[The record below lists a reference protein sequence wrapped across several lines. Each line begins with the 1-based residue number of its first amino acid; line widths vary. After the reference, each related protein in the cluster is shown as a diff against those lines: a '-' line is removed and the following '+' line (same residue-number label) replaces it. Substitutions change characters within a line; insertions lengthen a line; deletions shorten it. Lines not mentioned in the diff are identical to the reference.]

1 MSSVFLLLYDF
12 LKDKKKLVYL
22 LFSVL
27 VAVMLFFTFKV
38 NYIENVSQML
48 PQGKTNEEALS
59 LLENSSIANRIIFTI
74 SAKKNTL
81 ANEPDSL
88 IAFTDVLAEKIQE
101 HYQKY
106 ITSIEYTAND
116 SLFANML
123 QVIQNNLPL
132 FLEEKDYEKLDSI
145 ITKNAID
152 QKVKNNFQT
161 LTSPAGLALKDFVVN
176 DPLGL
181 NYIVFN
187 KLKNFQQDD
196 NIELYDNHFITKD
209 KQRVLF
215 FLTLKYPSSETV
227 TNTQFFTSLDNE
239 IKQLSNSNYSV
250 SYFGETAVATA
261 NAHQIRIDSIYSTI
275 FTIVFLLLL
284 IIIFY
289 RNLIA
294 PVLVIVPVVFG
305 SLFALSF
312 IYFFKGNISI
322 ISVGAGAV
330 VLGIAVNY
338 SLHFLTHYRSNLD
351 IRATI
356 KDIAFPMIIGS
367 LTTIGGFLSLQF
379 LSIPVLNDLG
389 LFAGLSLIGAAFAT
403 LVFLP
408 HFSTLNYISKNSSVF
423 DRIYLT
429 LNKMHGNKWI
439 AIAFVVLTPFL
450 YHFAKNVQFENDMMK
465 LNFMTPQLQQAE
477 KVFNEFS
484 SFYNKS
490 VYVVAKGASLNDALD
505 NNKKILPALN
515 KMLEAKQ
522 ISGFTDISTILVSE
536 KEQQKRIEKWN
547 SFWTSEKKNTT
558 YQYLKNAGNNNHFNE
573 TAFLPFLNQVDKNY
587 TVLSNPDF
595 LSLKNALLKNFI
607 DEKNGVYSIINV
619 VKTNPTDIQKVYDT
633 FHNEQHITVLDKQYI
648 LKSVIKSVGND
659 FQFITFLTSLIVFIA
674 LLLAYGRIELALI
687 TFIPMVI
694 AWIWILGLMALFGIK
709 FNIINII
716 LSTFVFALGD
726 DFCIFT
732 TDGMQQKYAT
742 GKDSSKSLGTSI
754 LLSAITTIIGLG
766 ILIFA
771 KHPALKSI
779 ALISIIG
786 IVCVWLMSQ
795 TLQPIL
801 FNILIKNPTQNKHFP
816 NTFKGIVQSTIAFSY
831 FVFGAFL
838 LVVIGVVLTKLIP
851 FQRKKMKAAY
861 TYILSKFVKSLVY
874 LMVNVKKKI
883 INVNH
888 ENIEKPAV
896 IIANHQSFLDILV
909 LVMLHPK
916 LIMMTNKW
924 VWHSPVFGYVVR
936 MADYQLAENTD
947 NKLEFMKEKVAD
959 GYSIIVYPEGTRNK
973 DGIIQRFHKGAFYLA
988 EKLNIDILPIVLH
1001 GTGYCMSK
1009 GEFLLKDGQMTIK
1022 FLDRIKPTDTQFG
1035 IGYAERTKSIA
1046 THFKKEYADLST
1058 EIETPSYYY
1067 DQLVHNYIFKGPVLE
1082 WYSKVKIKLENNYA
1096 IFNEIIPAKNKILDI
1111 GCGYG
1116 FLDYMLSFTSKD
1128 RVIHGMDYD
1137 EEKIEVAQNGFLRS
1151 NQLSFSHGNVL
1162 DFNFENY
1169 DTIILSDV
1177 LHYLQ
1182 PNEQTNVL
1190 QNCIQHISEDGML
1203 IIRDGNAEL
1212 TERHKGTKLTEW
1224 FSTKLLGFN
1233 KTSEQGL
1240 SFIAASFLKDFAAK
1254 NHLSL
1259 EEVDN
1264 TKYTSNIFYIMRKTN
1279 KI

>member
-1 MSSVFLLLYDF
+1 
-12 LKDKKKLVYL
+12 
-22 LFSVL
+22 
-27 VAVMLFFTFKV
+27 
-38 NYIENVSQML
+38 
-48 PQGKTNEEALS
+48 
-59 LLENSSIANRIIFTI
+59 
-74 SAKKNTL
+74 
-81 ANEPDSL
+81 
-88 IAFTDVLAEKIQE
+88 
-101 HYQKY
+101 
-106 ITSIEYTAND
+106 
-116 SLFANML
+116 
-123 QVIQNNLPL
+123 
-132 FLEEKDYEKLDSI
+132 
-145 ITKNAID
+145 
-152 QKVKNNFQT
+152 
-161 LTSPAGLALKDFVVN
+161 
-176 DPLGL
+176 
-181 NYIVFN
+181 
-187 KLKNFQQDD
+187 
-196 NIELYDNHFITKD
+196 
-209 KQRVLF
+209 
-215 FLTLKYPSSETV
+215 
-227 TNTQFFTSLDNE
+227 
-239 IKQLSNSNYSV
+239 
-250 SYFGETAVATA
+250 
-261 NAHQIRIDSIYSTI
+261 
-275 FTIVFLLLL
+275 
-284 IIIFY
+284 
-289 RNLIA
+289 
-294 PVLVIVPVVFG
+294 
-305 SLFALSF
+305 
-312 IYFFKGNISI
+312 
-322 ISVGAGAV
+322 
-330 VLGIAVNY
+330 
-338 SLHFLTHYRSNLD
+338 
-351 IRATI
+351 
-356 KDIAFPMIIGS
+356 
-367 LTTIGGFLSLQF
+367 
-379 LSIPVLNDLG
+379 
-389 LFAGLSLIGAAFAT
+389 
-403 LVFLP
+403 
-408 HFSTLNYISKNSSVF
+408 
-423 DRIYLT
+423 
-429 LNKMHGNKWI
+429 
-439 AIAFVVLTPFL
+439 
-450 YHFAKNVQFENDMMK
+450 
-465 LNFMTPQLQQAE
+465 
-477 KVFNEFS
+477 
-484 SFYNKS
+484 
-490 VYVVAKGASLNDALD
+490 
-505 NNKKILPALN
+505 
-515 KMLEAKQ
+515 
-522 ISGFTDISTILVSE
+522 
-536 KEQQKRIEKWN
+536 
-547 SFWTSEKKNTT
+547 
-558 YQYLKNAGNNNHFNE
+558 
-573 TAFLPFLNQVDKNY
+573 
-587 TVLSNPDF
+587 
-595 LSLKNALLKNFI
+595 
-607 DEKNGVYSIINV
+607 
-619 VKTNPTDIQKVYDT
+619 
-633 FHNEQHITVLDKQYI
+633 
-648 LKSVIKSVGND
+648 
-659 FQFITFLTSLIVFIA
+659 
-674 LLLAYGRIELALI
+674 
-687 TFIPMVI
+687 
-694 AWIWILGLMALFGIK
+694 
-709 FNIINII
+709 
-716 LSTFVFALGD
+716 
-726 DFCIFT
+726 
-732 TDGMQQKYAT
+732 MQQKYAT

-851 FQRKKMKAAY
+851 FQRKKMKAVY

-888 ENIEKPAV
+888 ENFEKPAV

-1096 IFNEIIPAKNKILDI
+1096 IFNKIIPAKNKILDI

-1116 FLDYMLSFTSKD
+1116 FLDYMLSFTSKE

-1254 NHLSL
+1254 NNLSL